1 LLARFF
7 AGYPSKRFCQLVLLL
22 NSGPNS
28 VWTPVLY
35 RASFQTFLS
44 GGVFSENPLRK
55 ICAVVFLLVIH
66 PNGSLGG
73 GFPDKRSTQ
82 KRFSRQ
88 SAKRRLQRFVFADI
102 LLKTEPGSMFGP
114 VFCGTTT

>member
-7 AGYPSKRFCQLVLLL
+7 AGCPSKRFCQLVFLL
-22 NSGPNS
+22 NSGPNT

-44 GGVFSENPLRK
+44 GGFFPESPLRK

-66 PNGSLGG
+66 PNADLGG
-73 GFPDKRSTQ
+73 VLPKERSTQ
-82 KRFSRQ
+82 KHFSRQ
-88 SAKRRLQRFVFADI
+88 SAKRRLKRFVFADI
-102 LLKTEPGSMFGP
+102 LLKAEPGGLFGP
-114 VFCGTTT
+114 VFCCTTT